1 MMAKGTNYR
10 RIRLILDGLLLLAV
24 VVVVIVNY
32 HPIQANT
39 ESHPSPQVLLT
50 GSSQD
55 ISAQPQ
61 ASGMA
66 DITQAIT
73 SSVTLDDNT
82 LAALMSAENA
92 ALTAPQFL
100 TGLPII
106 TR

>member
-1 MMAKGTNYR
+1 MMTKGMNYR
-10 RIRLILDGLLLLAV
+10 RIRLILDCILLLAAV
-24 VVVVIVNY
+24 LLVIVNY

-39 ESHPSPQVLLT
+39 EPHPSTQAIPT
-50 GSSQD
+50 ESSQEL
-55 ISAQPQ
+55 SAQSQ

-66 DITQAIT
+66 DVTQAIT
-73 SSVTLDDNT
+73 NSVTLDDNT
-82 LAALMSAENA
+82 LAALMAAENA